1 MHVVS
6 RAEERLSAPRLSVRY
21 VPRPWSAA
29 LAVLA
34 VTVSGCGD
42 RLASL
47 TGAVT
52 IDGQPAPKG
61 LSLEFTPVGEGSA
74 SYATTDAAGRFEAA
88 FTFRKMGIE
97 PGEHLVRLLP
107 SQIESPLP
115 EIGADGRPV
124 ETGQQAAG
132 PPRLPQRYFQEI
144 ERITVAPGRNEHDFA
159 LSSDA
164 E

>member
-1 MHVVS
+1 MQVVS
-6 RAEERLSAPRLSVRY
+6 RAEQALSAPRRLVRD
-21 VPRPWSAA
+21 VPRGWPTAV
-29 LAVLA
+29 AVLA
-34 VTVSGCGD
+34 ITVSGCGD

-107 SQIESPLP
+107 SQIEAPLP

-124 ETGQQAAG
+124 ATGQQAAG

-144 ERITVAPGRNEHDFA
+144 ERITVVPGRNEHDFA
-159 LSSDA
+159 LSS
-164 E
+164 EQE